1 MKEYKKFKVKS
12 HIQCSLRCLETC
24 SKAPISLY
32 LPVESITEGFCLMVA
47 SRVGMGRDSA
57 RSAKLLRALAVMAA
71 ITLTHRITHTLKH
84 DDTLCHTWKDTDKVT
99 YTYM

>member
-71 ITLTHRITHTLKH
+71 ITLTHRITHTLKR
-84 DDTLCHTWKDTDKVT
+84 TQTR
-99 YTYM
+99 